1 MKIKKIEFCNINSLA
16 HEWTIDFES
25 PDFAKSGMFCI
36 SGPTGSGKTSIL
48 DAICLG
54 LYGKTPRLGAIVGD
68 TNEVMTYGAK
78 NCYAKVTFECGGT
91 VYSARWDQHR
101 SVRTNK
107 LQKYSW
113 VLTNETLQTV
123 EASFSKQSEIE
134 ATMTRVIGLDFG
146 QFTKS
151 MMLAQGEF
159 NKFLKCNENERAAIL
174 EKLTGDGIYRK
185 IAVAVHDLYASANRA
200 VEDIE
205 VKIGDVSLLSDE
217 ELAELN
223 TKIKDAEQ
231 QKKTLAEDAER
242 LLYICTWFEN
252 LHGFEKLLSDAKNQ
266 LEKAKSAQAE
276 FEPNR
281 KKLERALHA
290 QEVESSFVEFKS
302 VRDNLARMKSQLEEN
317 KTKLPA
323 ATENLEKA
331 FAQSHEAQAAFEK
344 CKIEYSANESIW
356 EQVSSLDVD
365 IRNAQVLLKNAKDAV
380 AKIVNESEETQ
391 KKISDADRRISDNE
405 QALEK
410 VEKYIAENQKDES
423 IDGQLSLLKSQIAEW
438 KTENGNVSV
447 ETQKLESLK
456 KSLQDFD
463 ADFEKQKLDLQT
475 LQEYL
480 TEHQADAELVNV
492 LPEMNGLANDA
503 ERHHKELVHLQSE
516 IAAKQKQ
523 LENVKAECLQI
534 LEKLTALQKSKE
546 TIIQEDIPVVVAEL
560 RRNLKPHEPCPVC
573 GSREHLTCEDSV
585 KIENGANS
593 LNDFADKLRKI
604 NSEMEQLQRALDSFA
619 TQQNH
624 FENVLG
630 EYSQKQKEESDA
642 QSRALEQ
649 LNAKFEPWKFSAH
662 FESANLENASEI
674 LQNLQTLK
682 TTYLQKKEKADALQ
696 NEVNHAAVNRANLVG
711 NANLAEESLKKSQ
724 SKMQKLSQEIE
735 TIFAEWFSN
744 IRMEDVDA
752 LFAELEKKNS
762 WWKKAQDKKLKVE
775 NDLNM
780 DRSAKVQYQE
790 NLAQAKMRLDEAAA
804 KQNEILQKLETL
816 DAKRK
821 EIFGEKSV
829 EVERNKARTLRES
842 AETWASESL
851 RKEQQMRETKM
862 ALDNSIAELD
872 RNIAEASPK
881 LTQSQAQFFENLS
894 MKGFAD
900 EQEFAAAKLPEA
912 ERKSLQQLQ
921 KNVDDNLTT
930 AQTSV
935 KNFNDQLAKH
945 LEKRNFEETEE
956 VAKQNRDT
964 AKVKLNECAVNLAT
978 WTELKKNDDLLRQKF
993 NEMQTEL
1000 VKLKSKRADWEQMQ
1014 RWFNGNRLD
1023 TGNGDVFVRF
1033 IQTITLRNLLKIANG
1048 YLRDMFPRYEMIT
1061 APNTLNIQLVDHDNS
1076 DVVRPIDN
1084 ISGGEGFLVSL
1095 SLALGISTLASRNV
1109 RIDSMF
1115 LDEGFGTLDAKMLQ
1129 ETVIVLQKMQQ
1140 EKGKLLGVITHV
1152 DLVKSELPTHI
1163 EVTPWGGRS
1172 VLSGAGVKS

>member
-16 HEWTIDFES
+16 GEWTIDFDS

-91 VYSARWDQHR
+91 VYSARWEQHR
-101 SVRTNK
+101 SARTNK

-113 VLTNETLQTV
+113 ALTNETSQTV
-123 EASFSKQSEIE
+123 ESSFSKQSEIE

-185 IAVAVHDLYASANRA
+185 IAVAVHDLYASANKA

-205 VKIGDVSLLSDE
+205 SKIGDVSLLSDE

-223 TKIKDAEQ
+223 AKIVDAEQ
-231 QKKTLAEDAER
+231 QKKTLAEETER
-242 LLYICTWFEN
+242 LLYICAWFEN
-252 LHGFEKLLSDAKNQ
+252 LHGFEKLLSEAKTQ
-266 LEKAKSAQAE
+266 LEKAESAQAE

-302 VRDNLARMKSQLEEN
+302 IRDNLARMKLQLDEN
-317 KTKLPA
+317 KKNLPTA
-323 ATENLEKA
+323 AENLKLASEKNR
-331 FAQSHEAQAAFEK
+331 EAQVAFEK
-344 CKIEYSANESIW
+344 CKADYSASESLW

-365 IRNAQVLLKNAKDAV
+365 IRNARVQLKNAKDAV
-380 AKIVNESEETQ
+380 AKFAGESEETQ
-391 KKISDADRRISDNE
+391 KKIDEADKQISDNE
-405 QALEK
+405 QSLEK
-410 VEKYIAENQKDES
+410 VEKYIAENQKDEK
-423 IDGQLSLLKSQIAEW
+423 IDGQISLLKSQIAEW
-438 KTENGNVSV
+438 KTENENVSA
-447 ETQKLESLK
+447 EAQKLETLK

-480 TEHQADAELVNV
+480 AEQQADAELVNA
-492 LPEMNGLANDA
+492 LPEMNGFANDA
-503 ERHHKELVHLQSE
+503 ERHHKEFERLQGE
-516 IAAKQKQ
+516 IDSKQKQ
-523 LENVKAECLQI
+523 LENVRAESANT
-534 LEKLTALQKSKE
+534 LEKLTVLQKDKE

-573 GSREHLTCEDSV
+573 GSREHVSCENAE
-585 KIENGANS
+585 KIESGADR

-604 NSEMEQLQRALDSFA
+604 NGEMEQIQRALDSFA
-619 TQQNH
+619 TQQKH
-624 FENVLG
+624 FEEVLA
-630 EYSQKQKEESDA
+630 ETAQKQKDESTA
-642 QSRALEQ
+642 ETHALEQ
-649 LNAKFEPWKFSAH
+649 LNAKLEPWKKSAT
-662 FESANLENASEI
+662 LETTRVI
-674 LQNLQTLK
+674 LQELSELK
-682 TTYLQKKEKADALQ
+682 NAYLQKKEKADALQ
-696 NEVNHAAVNRANLVG
+696 NEVNHAAVNRANLAG

-724 SKMQKLSQEIE
+724 SKTQKLSQEIE

-752 LFAELEKKNS
+752 LLAELEKKNV
-762 WWKKAQDKKLKVE
+762 WWKKAQEKKVKVE

-780 DRSAKVQYQE
+780 DRSAKNQHQE
-790 NLAQAKMRLDEAAA
+790 NLVQAQMRRDEATA
-804 KQNEILQKLETL
+804 KQNEIQQNLDALE
-816 DAKRK
+816 AKRK
-821 EIFGEKSV
+821 ELFGEKSV
-829 EVERNKARTLRES
+829 EVERNKARTIREA
-842 AETWASESL
+842 AETLENETL
-851 RKEQQMRETKM
+851 RKEQQMREEKM
-862 ALDNSIAELD
+862 SLDNSIAELD
-872 RNIAEASPK
+872 SRIAETEPK
-881 LTQSQAQFFENLS
+881 LAQSQSNFFEALS
-894 MKGFAD
+894 AKGFAD
-900 EQEFAAAKLPEA
+900 EQEFIAVKLPEA
-912 ERKSLQQLQ
+912 ERKSLQQMQ

-935 KNFNDQLAKH
+935 RNFSGQLAEHQK
-945 LEKRNFEETEE
+945 KRNFEESEE
-956 VAKQNRDT
+956 IAKQNRDS
-964 AKVKLNECAVNLAT
+964 AKAKLNECTVNLAT
-978 WTELKKNDDLLRQKF
+978 WTEQKKNDNSLRQKF
-993 NEMQTEL
+993 NDMQAEF

-1076 DVVRPIDN
+1076 DAVRPIDN

-1115 LDEGFGTLDAKMLQ
+1115 LDEGFGTLDSKMLQ

-1163 EVTPWGGRS
+1163 EVTPCGGRS
-1172 VLSGAGVKS
+1172 VLSGAGVQQ

>member
-113 VLTNETLQTV
+113 VLANETSQTV

-185 IAVAVHDLYASANRA
+185 IAVAVHDLYASANKA

-205 VKIGDVSLLSDE
+205 IKIGDVSLLSDE
-217 ELAELN
+217 ELAELSA
-223 TKIKDAEQ
+223 KITDAEQ
-231 QKKTLAEDAER
+231 QKKKLAEDAER

-252 LHGFEKLLSDAKNQ
+252 QHGFEKLLSDAKNQ
-266 LEKAKSAQAE
+266 LEKAERAQAE

-302 VRDNLARMKSQLEEN
+302 VRDNLAHMKLQLEEN
-317 KTKLPA
+317 KTKLPVA
-323 ATENLEKA
+323 AENLEKA
-331 FAQSHEAQAAFEK
+331 SAQNREAQAAFEK
-344 CKIEYSANESIW
+344 CKAEYSANESIW

-365 IRNAQVLLKNAKDAV
+365 IRNAHVQLKNAKDAV
-380 AKIVNESEETQ
+380 AKIANESEETQ

-423 IDGQLSLLKSQIAEW
+423 IDGLLSLLKSQIAEW
-438 KTENGNVSV
+438 KNENGNVSV

-463 ADFEKQKLDLQT
+463 ADFETQKQDLQT

-492 LPEMNGLANDA
+492 LPEMNGFANDA
-503 ERHHKELVHLQSE
+503 ERHQKEMVRLQGE
-516 IAAKQKQ
+516 IDTKQKQ
-523 LENVKAECLQI
+523 LENVKTECSQI
-534 LEKLTALQKSKE
+534 LEKLTALQKNKE

-573 GSREHLTCEDSV
+573 GSREHLSCEESV

-604 NSEMEQLQRALDSFA
+604 NGEMEELQRSLDSFA

-624 FENVLG
+624 FEEVII
-630 EYSQKQKEESDA
+630 ESSQKQKEESDA
-642 QSRALEQ
+642 ELNALEQ
-649 LNAKFEPWKFSAH
+649 LNAKLEPWKKSAT
-662 FESANLENASEI
+662 LETVRVTLQDLSELKNA
-674 LQNLQTLK
+674 
-682 TTYLQKKEKADALQ
+682 YLQKKEKADALQ
-696 NEVNHAAVNRANLVG
+696 NDVNRAAVNRAGLEG
-711 NANLAEESLKKSQ
+711 EANAAEESLKKSQ
-724 SKMQKLSQEIE
+724 SKLQKVSQEIE
-735 TIFAEWFSN
+735 TALAEWFSN

-752 LFAELEKKNS
+752 LLAELEKKNS
-762 WWKKAQDKKLKVE
+762 WWKKAQEKKLKVE
-775 NDLNM
+775 NELNM
-780 DRSAKVQYQE
+780 DRSAKVQHQE

-804 KQNEILQKLETL
+804 KQNEIQQNL
-816 DAKRK
+816 DALDTKRK

-842 AETWASESL
+842 AESWANESL
-851 RKEQQMRETKM
+851 RKAQQMRETKM

-872 RNIAEASPK
+872 RHIAEAEPK
-881 LTQSQAQFFENLS
+881 LTQSQANFLENLS

-921 KNVDDNLTT
+921 KNVDDDLTT

-945 LEKRNFEETEE
+945 LEKRNFEESEE
-956 VAKQNRDT
+956 TAKQNRDT
-964 AKVKLNECAVNLAT
+964 AKAKLNECTVNLAT
-978 WTELKKNDDLLRQKF
+978 WTEQKKNDDLLRQKF
-993 NEMQTEL
+993 NDMQAEL
-1000 VKLKSKRADWEQMQ
+1000 AKLKSKRADWEQMQ

-1048 YLRDMFPRYEMIT
+1048 YLRDMFPRYEMVT

-1076 DVVRPIDN
+1076 DAVRPIDN

-1115 LDEGFGTLDAKMLQ
+1115 LDEGFGTLDSKMLQ
-1129 ETVIVLQKMQQ
+1129 ETVIVLQKMQR

-1163 EVTPWGGRS
+1163 EVTPCGGRS
-1172 VLSGAGVKS
+1172 VLSGAGVLH